1 MISAGPAWRE
11 FGERVDPCRRA
22 SHPARRGLSCSAHGP
37 SSTGC
42 SAAGMPQDGL
52 DSAGYSPILP
62 PGRLN
67 LSLAGSR
74 AMRHCSF
81 DSRRLSSMLGR

>member
-11 FGERVDPCRRA
+11 FGEARRPL
-22 SHPARRGLSCSAHGP
+22 PARQSPRAAWPLVFRARP
-37 SSTGC
+37 VVDWC

-67 LSLAGSR
+67 LSLAGRR
-74 AMRHCSF
+74 AMRHWSF